1 MNYWL
6 VKSEP
11 DVYSWEDLI
20 KDKKTTWDGVRN
32 FQARNNLKAMKKGD
46 LALFYYS
53 NEGKAIVGIAKIS
66 KESFPDPTDSNW
78 VAVELKPKTKLKN
91 SVELA
96 TIKKDKRLERMV
108 LVTNSRLSVQPVK
121 PEEFDWI
128 LALSEK

>member
-1 MNYWL
+1 
-6 VKSEP
+6 
-11 DVYSWEDLI
+11 
-20 KDKKTTWDGVRN
+20 
-32 FQARNNLKAMKKGD
+32 
-46 LALFYYS
+46 
-53 NEGKAIVGIAKIS
+53 
-66 KESFPDPTDSNW
+66 
-78 VAVELKPKTKLKN
+78 TKLKN